1 MTQWS
6 PAFIVRARA
15 RARVRVRVRVEGW
28 GEGFGFGFG
37 FGFGLRVRVRVRVRV
52 RPAFIVPA
60 MTEMVAAMPVLK
72 HAAPYPSSSLA
83 ILFSSV
89 VT

>member
-1 MTQWS
+1 M
-6 PAFIVRARA
+6 
-15 RARVRVRVRVEGW
+15 RVRVW
-28 GEGFGFGFG
+28 
-37 FGFGLRVRVRVRVRV
+37 
-52 RPAFIVPA
+52 PAFIVPA

-72 HAAPYPSSSLA
+72 QAAPYPDSSLA